1 MRPTVADA
9 MLTAP
14 KVCGPDASVAD
25 LRDLFEDDHV
35 HCALLA
41 DGRRLVSVV
50 ERPDLAGASG
60 EEPAARFGRLEGRTI
75 SADDDLVEAHR
86 QMVAERVR
94 RLAVVDD
101 GELVGLLCLKKSG
114 DGFCTE
120 EGVAARAAE
129 RAGGAR
135 LYAATPFDAVVLAG
149 GQASRMGGR
158 DKTAMTVGGI
168 AIVERVLAS
177 VWAAREVVVV
187 GPEVDGG
194 PVAALASALP
204 QLEEDVVVT
213 LAGDMPFVGGA
224 IHPLLT
230 ALAAAPDD
238 THAAV
243 LVADGRRQ
251 HLAAAWRRSALAW
264 RLSALPPRNAAMR
277 ALFTDQVVEVPDA
290 GGWSLDIDTPEDLV
304 AARTST
310 RARS

>member
-1 MRPTVADA
+1 

-14 KVCGPDASVAD
+14 KVCGPDARVAD

-35 HCALLA
+35 HSALVA

-50 ERPDLAGASG
+50 ERPDLVGAPA
-60 EEPAARFGRLEGRTI
+60 EAPAARFGRLDGRTI
-75 SADDDLVEAHR
+75 AAQQDLVEAR
-86 QMVAERVR
+86 RLMLAERVR

-101 GELVGLLCLKKSG
+101 GELVGLLCLKRGG

-129 RAGGAR
+129 RAAGAR
-135 LYAATPFDAVVLAG
+135 IYAATPFDAIVLAG
-149 GQASRMGGR
+149 GRATRMGGR
-158 DKTAMTVGGI
+158 DKTVMTIGGI
-168 AIVERVLAS
+168 AMVDRVLAS
-177 VWAAREVVVV
+177 VSAARQVVMV

-204 QLEEDVVVT
+204 GLEEDVVVT

-224 IHPLLT
+224 IHPLLA

-251 HLAAAWRRSALAW
+251 YLAAAWRRSALAW
-264 RLSALPPRNAAMR
+264 RLAAVPPRDAPMR

-290 GGWSLDIDTPEDLV
+290 GGWSLDIDTPDDLA
-304 AARTST
+304 AARADSSRVQLT
-310 RARS
+310 RHERR